1 MSDSICVYVHAIFYA
16 FVCLSLLK
24 CVRKYDDSDNTLS
37 IRVYPA
43 GRESDVAGCIS

>member
-1 MSDSICVYVHAIFYA
+1 MYVYVHAIFYA

-24 CVRKYDDSDNTLS
+24 CVRKYDDTEADNTLS